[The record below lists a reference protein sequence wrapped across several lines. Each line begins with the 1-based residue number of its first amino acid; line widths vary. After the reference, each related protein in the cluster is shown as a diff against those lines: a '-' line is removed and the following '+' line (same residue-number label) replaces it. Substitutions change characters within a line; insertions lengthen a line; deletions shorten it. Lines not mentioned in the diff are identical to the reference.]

1 MAKNLLVTIDTPKK
15 PCGDARKK
23 FEQYYQKNTPKLVNA
38 NGEEIPISDN
48 VFKVLQ
54 EILPALEQG
63 RTIVTISPANSELTT
78 QEAADI
84 LNVSRPYLIKLL
96 NNNEIPHVKTGS
108 HRRIKLKDVMD
119 YKEKREAQTAQS
131 FNKLTEIMQD
141 NGLFD

>member
-15 PCGDARKK
+15 ICGNARKQ
-23 FEQYYQKNTPKLVNA
+23 FEQYYQKDTPKLVNA

-63 RTIVTISPANSELTT
+63 KTIVTISPANSEVTT

-131 FNKLTEIMQD
+131 FNQLTEIMQD